1 MKRLLFILSALLW
14 CMTSFAQYNI
24 EVGSV
29 EYLPLEP
36 PAGYV
41 RSANWSCD
49 EGLVLTDRSEAGAIV
64 MVDHYFSGAAYVNCS
79 YVYEYLGS
87 YDNNYHAG
95 RGTKTYRITC
105 IGETV
110 TISETQL
117 NLNPGEKHR
126 LTFVRKNSHG
136 TPVWT
141 SSNTNVATVNESG
154 TVTAVKSGHA
164 VITLDPIV
172 GEPRFCDVTVIQID
186 PESMSLEP
194 ESITVKAGDKSR
206 FTCIFKPS
214 GASSDV
220 TWTSSNESVATVNS
234 SGVITGVSEGSA
246 QITAASENGLTAVGT
261 VEVVPLPEQVMLPSG
276 QEIRLGYQF
285 RLNPELIPANA
296 ISEYEWESENPDV
309 ATIDAS
315 GKIKGI
321 SKGSAIINV
330 TTENGKTASCT
341 VTVTDA
347 PEGMDYRNAGAR
359 MDALK
364 SLIKESLKNL

>member
-110 TISETQL
+110 TISETRL

-206 FTCIFKPS
+206 FSCIFKPS

-220 TWTSSNESVATVNS
+220 TWTSSTR
-234 SGVITGVSEGSA
+234 
-246 QITAASENGLTAVGT
+246 LRCRC
-261 VEVVPLPEQVMLPSG
+261 SG

-285 RLNPELIPANA
+285 RLDPELIPANA

-321 SKGSAIINV
+321 SKGSAIIAMLLTLSSRIISPLTIAQGRFSDADSADRRPPTV
-330 TTENGKTASCT
+330 RVSRHRASRS
-341 VTVTDA
+341 A
-347 PEGMDYRNAGAR
+347 EFQRPG
-359 MDALK
+359 
-364 SLIKESLKNL
+364 

>member
-1 MKRLLFILSALLW
+1 
-14 CMTSFAQYNI
+14 
-24 EVGSV
+24 
-29 EYLPLEP
+29 
-36 PAGYV
+36 
-41 RSANWSCD
+41 
-49 EGLVLTDRSEAGAIV
+49 

-261 VEVVPLPEQVMLPSG
+261 VEVVPLPEQVMLPSA
-276 QEIRLGYQF
+276 LGSIF
-285 RLNPELIPANA
+285 TGILLA
-296 ISEYEWESENPDV
+296 ISRVVGETAPLMFT
-309 ATIDAS
+309 ALGGAA
-315 GKIKGI
+315 I
-321 SKGSAIINV
+321 SWNV
-330 TTENGKTASCT
+330 TKPMSAVPLLIWEFFN
-341 VTVTDA
+341 D
-347 PEGMDYRNAGAR
+347 PN
-359 MDALK
+359 LQ
-364 SLIKESLKNL
+364 SLIWGASLFLLTFVLLLNLLAKRIAKKWKI